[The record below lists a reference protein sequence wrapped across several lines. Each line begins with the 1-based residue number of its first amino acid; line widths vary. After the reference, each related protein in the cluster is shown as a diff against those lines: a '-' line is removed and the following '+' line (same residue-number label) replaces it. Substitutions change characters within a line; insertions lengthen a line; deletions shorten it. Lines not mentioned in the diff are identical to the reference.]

1 MSRYLT
7 NQAHIDAI
15 YLGALSATVQEM
27 TTRWVKDNEQ
37 AALTHGKDSLKN
49 LRMAGTYTTKALQSL
64 LNDIDYQQQEI
75 IKKNVAQYQCVATY
89 SKQAESLRKRQSK
102 LEHNP
107 IVPVEDL
114 QVFTDANLEHN
125 PIVPVEDL
133 QVFTDAA
140 SASCAVCE
148 SVGQEVK
155 ECKVYQLFLKYG
167 VDVVNGNPANE
178 GCPFRAGDGVC

>member
-27 TTRWVKDNEQ
+27 TARWVKDNEQ
-37 AALTHGKDSLKN
+37 ALLTHGRDSLKN

-64 LNDIDYQQQEI
+64 MSDIDYQQQEV
-75 IKKNVAQYQCVATY
+75 IKKNIAQYQCVAAY
-89 SKQAESLRKRQSK
+89 SKQAESLRKKQRK
-102 LEHNP
+102 LEQNP
-107 IVPVEDL
+107 VVPVEDL
-114 QVFTDANLEHN
+114 QIFA
-125 PIVPVEDL
+125 
-133 QVFTDAA
+133 DAA

-155 ECKVYQLFLKYG
+155 GCKVYQLFLKYG
-167 VDVVNGNPANE
+167 VDIANPNPANE

>member
-37 AALTHGKDSLKN
+37 AALTHGRDSLKN

-89 SKQAESLRKRQSK
+89 TKQAESLRKRQSK
-102 LEHNP
+102 LE
-107 IVPVEDL
+107 
-114 QVFTDANLEHN
+114 QN

-140 SASCAVCE
+140 SASCAICE
-148 SVGQEVK
+148 SIGQEVK

>member
-27 TTRWVKDNEQ
+27 TARWVKDNEQ
-37 AALTHGKDSLKN
+37 ALLTHSKDSLKN

-64 LNDIDYQQQEI
+64 MSDIDYQQQEV
-75 IKKNVAQYQCVATY
+75 IKKNIAQYQCVAAY
-89 SKQAESLRKRQSK
+89 SKQAESLRKKQRK
-102 LEHNP
+102 LEQNP
-107 IVPVEDL
+107 VVPVEDL
-114 QVFTDANLEHN
+114 QIFA
-125 PIVPVEDL
+125 
-133 QVFTDAA
+133 DAA
-140 SASCAVCE
+140 FASCAVCE

-167 VDVVNGNPANE
+167 VDIANPNPANE

>member
-1 MSRYLT
+1 
-7 NQAHIDAI
+7 
-15 YLGALSATVQEM
+15 M
-27 TTRWVKDNEQ
+27 TARWVKDNEQ
-37 AALTHGKDSLKN
+37 ALLTHSKDSLKN

-64 LNDIDYQQQEI
+64 MSDIDYQQQEV
-75 IKKNVAQYQCVATY
+75 IKKNIAQYQCVAAY
-89 SKQAESLRKRQSK
+89 SKQAESLRKKQRK
-102 LEHNP
+102 LEQNP

-114 QVFTDANLEHN
+114 QVF
-125 PIVPVEDL
+125 I
-133 QVFTDAA
+133 DAA

-167 VDVVNGNPANE
+167 VDIANPNPANE

>member
-27 TTRWVKDNEQ
+27 TARWVKDNEQ
-37 AALTHGKDSLKN
+37 ALLTHGRDSLKN

-64 LNDIDYQQQEI
+64 MSDIDYQQKEV
-75 IKKNVAQYQCVATY
+75 IKKNIAQYQCVAAY
-89 SKQAESLRKRQSK
+89 SKQAESLRKKQRK
-102 LEHNP
+102 LEQNP

-114 QVFTDANLEHN
+114 QVFA
-125 PIVPVEDL
+125 
-133 QVFTDAA
+133 DAA

-155 ECKVYQLFLKYG
+155 GCKVYQLFLKYG
-167 VDVVNGNPANE
+167 VDIANPNPANE